1 MKKTHTL
8 YFVGALSFLSAVVL
22 TMLALFILAP
32 RLMINEYQSLYDFN
46 ETVSLFQ
53 ERVADAGWGVLNT
66 HDMQQVKA
74 NLGYEVLP
82 VMIFDLCSGQ
92 YSYEILRRDAE
103 RIVTPL
109 MPCRVSIYEKS
120 DGNTYIAML
129 NSGLVA
135 RVFGGVINEVM
146 QKVTLETSEIIKPM
160 TV

>member
-1 MKKTHTL
+1 MKKNIYL
-8 YFVGALSFLSAVVL
+8 IGGSFVTAVVL
-22 TMLALFILAP
+22 TLVVMVLVAP
-32 RLMINEYQSLYDFN
+32 SLMINEYQSRYDFN
-46 ETVSLFQ
+46 ETVSVFE
-53 ERVADAGWGVLNT
+53 ERVADAGWGVLNV
-66 HDMQQVKA
+66 HNMQEVKA

-92 YSYEILRRDAE
+92 YSYQILSRDDE

-135 RVFGGVINEVM
+135 RVFGGVINDVM
-146 QKVTLETSEIIKPM
+146 QQVMLETAAIIEPM
-160 TV
+160 TA